1 MYESV
6 TCIVTIIY
14 TTVKI
19 AISLTVLMHQPV
31 LYCLFGYI
39 SHGHLR
45 WNQGKACLSHI
56 LPYGNVSFIPL
67 ILTQFLLPLDML
79 HHVD

>member
-6 TCIVTIIY
+6 TCIVTIKD

-19 AISLTVLMHQPV
+19 AISLSVLMLIQNYNWCLYNTTKYQPV

-45 WNQGKACLSHI
+45 WNQGKACLLI
-56 LPYGNVSFIPL
+56 FYRMVTCPL
-67 ILTQFLLPLDML
+67 YL
-79 HHVD
+79 